1 MFVASLATLV
11 ILSALTLPRL
21 GAWLQREDPLEPAD
35 AIVVLGGTMYERQLE
50 AVDLYKAGYAPRVFI
65 SRELIDWGERELIER
80 GIAYPRPVDI
90 QIDVMTRVG
99 MPREAIGIL
108 DAANS
113 TAEEAD
119 HVLAL
124 ATHERFS
131 RIIIVTSKQ
140 HTRRSRLV
148 MNRRLAT
155 IGARAIVRASKYDRS
170 DLEHWWRD
178 RSTLRFTLFETQ
190 RLIAYWMRIAD

>member
-11 ILSALTLPRL
+11 ILSVLTLPRL